1 MHGSLL
7 FPGTLL
13 SMHNSIA
20 LRNRQLSLSSRI
32 FSSESPPQGSKT
44 VFHPCADGMFQ
55 HGFGSQLAVVGFL
68 NALLGLEGK
77 AAITSVEYLS
87 RALPSEN
94 TLPRAGYS
102 FAVDLRCS
110 SNDGRHF
117 LVEMQNDFRPHYHM
131 KALVEHS
138 RMISALDL
146 LHMKRNVEETIA
158 TEKTSRSKEFWRDIE
173 GIYTIIITNK
183 ASSVET
189 LKKMYRD
196 EPVSEPCL
204 LNRYELRHT
213 EHLNRHYGDKPF
225 QIILFTVN
233 NLKKSL
239 ASELESSI
247 EQWAYVFQ
255 DSMLRSGTAKI
266 PETKTIEGMDFV
278 TAKNPGIKAFIDR
291 IHVGAV
297 PSEVLNKYLQDMKY
311 FNEGIVSIHEEGIQK
326 GKEEGIQIGKE
337 EGIQIGK
344 EEGIQLGKEEGIQIG
359 IKEGIQLG
367 KEEGIQMIRN
377 VVLSLKQ
384 SGMPIDAI
392 ARTAGITSA
401 EVERLISQINS
412 QADTKV
418 A

>member
-1 MHGSLL
+1 
-7 FPGTLL
+7 
-13 SMHNSIA
+13 
-20 LRNRQLSLSSRI
+20 
-32 FSSESPPQGSKT
+32 
-44 VFHPCADGMFQ
+44 
-55 HGFGSQLAVVGFL
+55 
-68 NALLGLEGK
+68 
-77 AAITSVEYLS
+77 
-87 RALPSEN
+87 
-94 TLPRAGYS
+94 
-102 FAVDLRCS
+102 
-110 SNDGRHF
+110 
-117 LVEMQNDFRPHYHM
+117 M

-146 LHMKRNVEETIA
+146 LHMKRNIEETIA

>member
-1 MHGSLL
+1 M
-7 FPGTLL
+7 
-13 SMHNSIA
+13 
-20 LRNRQLSLSSRI
+20 
-32 FSSESPPQGSKT
+32 
-44 VFHPCADGMFQ
+44 
-55 HGFGSQLAVVGFL
+55 
-68 NALLGLEGK
+68 
-77 AAITSVEYLS
+77 
-87 RALPSEN
+87 
-94 TLPRAGYS
+94 
-102 FAVDLRCS
+102 
-110 SNDGRHF
+110 
-117 LVEMQNDFRPHYHM
+117 
-131 KALVEHS
+131 
-138 RMISALDL
+138 
-146 LHMKRNVEETIA
+146 
-158 TEKTSRSKEFWRDIE
+158 
-173 GIYTIIITNK
+173 
-183 ASSVET
+183 
-189 LKKMYRD
+189 KKMYRD
-196 EPVSEPCL
+196 EPVSQPCL

-233 NLKKSL
+233 NLQKFL
-239 ASELESSI
+239 ASELDSPI

-278 TAKNPGIKAFIDR
+278 TDRNPGIKAFIDR

-297 PSEVLNKYLQDMKY
+297 PSEVLNKYLQDIKY
-311 FNEGIVSIHEEGIQK
+311 FNEDIVGIHEEGIQK
-326 GKEEGIQIGKE
+326 
-337 EGIQIGK
+337 
-344 EEGIQLGKEEGIQIG
+344 GKEEGIQIG

>member
-1 MHGSLL
+1 MRVSLSPHHHRSLPSFALKVQGFMLRFFHARSFTSTRQLMHGSLL
-7 FPGTLL
+7 FPGALL
-13 SMHNSIA
+13 SMHTSIA
-20 LRNRQLSLSSRI
+20 LRNRQLSLSLRN
-32 FSSESPPQGSKT
+32 FGSESPPQGSKT
-44 VFHPCADGMFQ
+44 LFHPCADGMFQ

-131 KALVEHS
+131 KALLEHS

-146 LHMKRNVEETIA
+146 LHMKRNLEETSA

-189 LKKMYRD
+189 MKKMYRD
-196 EPVSEPCL
+196 EPVLEPCL
-204 LNRYELRHT
+204 LNRYEFRHT

-233 NLKKSL
+233 NLKKCS
-239 ASELESSI
+239 ASELDSPI

-278 TAKNPGIKAFIDR
+278 TEKNPGIKAFIDR
-291 IHVGAV
+291 LDVGAV
-297 PSEVLNKYLQDMKY
+297 PSEVLNKYLQDIKY

-326 GKEEGIQIGKE
+326 GKEEGIQ
-337 EGIQIGK
+337 
-344 EEGIQLGKEEGIQIG
+344 
-359 IKEGIQLG
+359 
-367 KEEGIQMIRN
+367 MVRN

-401 EVERLISQINS
+401 EVDRLVGQIDS